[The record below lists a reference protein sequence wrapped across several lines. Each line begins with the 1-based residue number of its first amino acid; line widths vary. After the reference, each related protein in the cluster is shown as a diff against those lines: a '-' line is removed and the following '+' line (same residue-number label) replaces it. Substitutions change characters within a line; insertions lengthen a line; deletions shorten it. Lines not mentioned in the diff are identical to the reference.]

1 MCESP
6 VDRDAPVMLAWNT
19 FKATEE
25 YANAARWALS
35 PEDTEG
41 SLWRA
46 FLEGYTAA
54 ASAPP
59 ADAAPL
65 TSDFHTSCD
74 WCKRDIP
81 NACYAVLCSD
91 CDRRGNTALFAPPAD
106 AAETPGTNKVEAS
119 DGDRDHKGADLKQDG
134 GGNAA
139 DGEGPALLGVQ
150 QADGA
155 LPDGAAG
162 RVLLAVSVLRG
173 GAADRSVAPP
183 ADAATEALSRQF
195 IEELRQRAYGPGKW
209 SNDLEGDFG
218 TWEAWRAALV
228 EFAGRSRDAEG
239 GGRG

>member
-1 MCESP
+1 MFNDEQLAYAEI
-6 VDRDAPVMLAWNT
+6 VQKVTEDALGFWKDRALKAEAERDAL
-19 FKATEE
+19 
-25 YANAARWALS
+25 LS
-35 PEDTEG
+35 RP
-41 SLWRA
+41 
-46 FLEGYTAA
+46 
-54 ASAPP
+54 APP

-65 TSDFHTSCD
+65 TSDVHTSCD

-183 ADAATEALSRQF
+183 ADAATEAVREAAERL
-195 IEELRQRAYGPGKW
+195 
-209 SNDLEGDFG
+209 LEDYAGVEDMLLPE
-218 TWEAWRAALV
+218 TAEKVMRLRAALSTPAPAPSAK
-228 EFAGRSRDAEG
+228 EGRT
-239 GGRG
+239 